1 MRAGQPTKTIN
12 ALIVHERRESCDE
25 HFKSTSA
32 AAVRTTNHNTSVD
45 THARRLVIFNLNEIK
60 EPLSFDRQ
68 LPCRAVT
75 LVFMASL
82 SIPYTIRTCII
93 VSSSSHHRLI
103 IVSSSSHHRHSLLLL
118 IFVNLVRHDARY
130 ADRGLRFAGSRIARG
145 RTRAG
150 NKLPIHHEFVDD
162 EPIQGA
168 RIAFAVGQFVITWIR
183 G

>member
-45 THARRLVIFNLNEIK
+45 THARRLVIFNLNEMK

-68 LPCRAVT
+68 LPRAVT

-82 SIPYTIRTCII
+82 SIPYTIRTC
-93 VSSSSHHRLI
+93 I

-150 NKLPIHHEFVDD
+150 NKLPIHHEFVDN

>member
-93 VSSSSHHRLI
+93 VSSSSHHR
-103 IVSSSSHHRHSLLLL
+103 HSLLLL

-150 NKLPIHHEFVDD
+150 NKLPIHHEFVDN

-168 RIAFAVGQFVITWIR
+168 RIAFAVLQFVITWIR

>member
-45 THARRLVIFNLNEIK
+45 THARRLVIFNLNEMK

-82 SIPYTIRTCII
+82 SIPYTIRTC
-93 VSSSSHHRLI
+93 I